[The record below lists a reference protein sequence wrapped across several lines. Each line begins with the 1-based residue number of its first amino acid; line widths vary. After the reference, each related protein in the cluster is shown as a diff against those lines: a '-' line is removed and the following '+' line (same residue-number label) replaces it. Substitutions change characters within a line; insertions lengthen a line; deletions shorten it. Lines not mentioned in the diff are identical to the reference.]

1 MRVLKQASQ
10 LRFAEKDGYLENQ
23 PNKSLFNVNQSAPI
37 QISNVRQ
44 VDRMKVNV
52 KSSTNRID

>member
-10 LRFAEKDGYLENQ
+10 LKFAEKDGYLENQ
-23 PNKSLFNVNQSAPI
+23 PNRSLFNVNQSAQI
-37 QISNVRQ
+37 QISNIRQ
-44 VDRMKVNV
+44 VDRMEVNV